1 MRPNELMIGD
11 YVRFKHG
18 IDKVVGVSWVPG
30 LGDCAWFAASAT
42 LFPESVE
49 DVNPIP
55 LTPEILENN
64 GWYRAKFDGGYGRKG
79 IRLEGSYNELNEL
92 PEGVENALC
101 FAQWSIDEHFE
112 YHLLDIY
119 MWKGSVHL
127 WTEYVHEL
135 QHALRL
141 CGIDK
146 EITI

>member
-1 MRPNELMIGD
+1 MKANELMLGD

-18 IDKVVGVSWVPG
+18 IDKVVGISWVPG

-55 LTPEILENN
+55 ITPEILEKN
-64 GWYRAKFDGGYGRKG
+64 GFRNVSNHTLKGHDTYELSFGEDNDQRITYKLGDYFQYWSYDDRWYK
-79 IRLEGSYNELNEL
+79 L
-92 PEGVENALC
+92 
-101 FAQWSIDEHFE
+101 FE
-112 YHLLDIY
+112 TQICHK
-119 MWKGSVHL
+119 WCVHQ
-127 WTEYVHEL
+127 L

-146 EITI
+146 EIVI

>member
-1 MRPNELMIGD
+1 MKANELMLGD

-42 LFPESVE
+42 LFPERVE

-55 LTPEILENN
+55 LTPETLEKN
-64 GWYRAKFDGGYGRKG
+64 GFVLSKKSSRKPYQLRDNSNYVSVIKGRLNARYYEKFGKP
-79 IRLEGSYNELNEL
+79 I
-92 PEGVENALC
+92 NAM
-101 FAQWSIDEHFE
+101 QIDCN
-112 YHLLDIY
+112 
-119 MWKGSVHL
+119 
-127 WTEYVHEL
+127 YVHEL

-146 EITI
+146 EINV

>member
-64 GWYRAKFDGGYGRKG
+64 GFEKSKMYEVWKIICDEYELRVTPWRVAIIFLDEDGADKEEFSMPRPK
-79 IRLEGSYNELNEL
+79 
-92 PEGVENALC
+92 
-101 FAQWSIDEHFE
+101 
-112 YHLLDIY
+112 
-119 MWKGSVHL
+119 
-127 WTEYVHEL
+127 YVHQL

-141 CGIDK
+141 CGIEK
-146 EITI
+146 EIVL